1 MFIVE
6 GVCMKD
12 IICDE
17 ILQCID
23 LYWYTLKQ
31 RQLLIVLNV
40 LQLELLH
47 LHNSCYSHI
56 MVLHPVR
63 DSLSKAQMHEY

>member
-1 MFIVE
+1 
-6 GVCMKD
+6 MKD

-17 ILQCID
+17 ILQC
-23 LYWYTLKQ
+23 
-31 RQLLIVLNV
+31 VLV
-40 LQLELLH
+40 HVKAKTITHCAQCTTELLH

-63 DSLSKAQMHEY
+63 DSLSKTQMHEY